1 MFKNHLKI
9 TWRNLKTS
17 KTFSVINILG
27 LSLGLAITILLFL
40 FITHERSFD
49 TMYSQKDS
57 IYRVLLNTEE
67 NNEKEVWCSAPAALA
82 PALKNDIPEIKQ
94 TARMLLHDFGE
105 TAFIH
110 TNDANFT
117 EEKLYW
123 CDNALFKI
131 FDIPFVKGQ
140 PENALSRPNTVV
152 LSKSTAQK
160 YFGTKDPLGK
170 TIVINNKTSLEVT
183 GVFNDFPSNST
194 LDCNAIA
201 SFNTTY
207 FFKKPSWDNASF
219 ETYCLLN
226 KNTDTHTIENKIQAV
241 LDKNVSKK
249 DQWYSFSLQ
258 PLRRVH
264 LYSASYLDTYSSRKG
279 DIHEIRNLSFL
290 AILILLIACIN
301 YMNLITARSQK
312 RTKDV
317 GINKTLGATTK
328 NLIIRF
334 YAETGFITLIALLIG
349 IIVAFFALP
358 VFNTI
363 TQQAINPKLILNLAV
378 IPKLI
383 VIWLLTT
390 LLAGSYPAFYLSR
403 FSPNAIL
410 NPSFKRSKSIL
421 FIRKGLVVIQFA
433 ASVLLIIGVLVI
445 YRQLQF
451 VQHKKLGYN
460 PKGVVAI
467 SIPAIHN
474 KNKLDALV
482 QEYKALSTISEVALA
497 QGFPGMDVSLRSL
510 YKNDNDQHG
519 ADIQT
524 NHVEGNIAEVLQLK
538 LLAGKMLPPKKA
550 EKDSLINVVLNKKA
564 VDYLGLKPQEAV
576 GKVIDMGWTA
586 TVVGVVDNFNFASL
600 REPIGP
606 YAFNDGGAESS
617 SFLLVRYNNLKQKN
631 IVNQLRETFK
641 KVVPNTVFNYVF
653 LNKKLEHFYGNEQ
666 KAIRIGIIFCG
677 LAIFVASLGLF
688 GLAAFTAEQRTKEIG
703 VRKILGA
710 SILGITSMLS
720 KDFLN
725 LIFIALGI
733 AFPLAF
739 WIMENWLEGFA
750 YRIHISWKIFLL
762 AGSIAVFIAM
772 ITISFQA
779 IKAALV
785 NPVKSLRT
793 E

>member
-9 TWRNLKTS
+9 AWRNLKTN
-17 KTFSVINILG
+17 KTFSIINILG

-49 TMYSQKDS
+49 TMHTQKEN
-57 IYRVLLNTEE
+57 IYRVLLNTKED
-67 NNEKEVWCSAPAALA
+67 NNKEVWCGVPAALA

-94 TARMLLHDFGE
+94 AARILLHDFGE
-105 TAFIH
+105 TAFIKA
-110 TNDANFT
+110 NDANFS
-117 EEKLYW
+117 EDKLYW
-123 CDNALFKI
+123 CDNELFKI

-140 PENALSRPNTVV
+140 PKNALSRPNTVV

-160 YFGTKDPLGK
+160 YFGSQDPIGK
-170 TIVINNKTSLEVT
+170 TLVVNNKTSLEVT
-183 GVFNDFPSNST
+183 GIFNDFPSNST
-194 LDCNAIA
+194 LDCNIIA

-219 ETYCLLN
+219 ETFCLLN
-226 KNTDTHTIENKIQAV
+226 KKADYTTIETKIQAV
-241 LDKNVSKK
+241 LDKNVTKD

-258 PLRRVH
+258 PLHKIH
-264 LYSASYLDTYSSRKG
+264 LYSASFLDSYFSRKG
-279 DIHEIRNLSFL
+279 DIYEIRNLSFL

-328 NLIIRF
+328 NLISRF
-334 YAETGFITLIALLIG
+334 YAETGFITLIALLTG
-349 IIVAFFALP
+349 ILLAFFALP

-363 TQQAINPKLILNLAV
+363 TGQALNLKLILNLALV
-378 IPKLI
+378 PKLI

-390 LLAGSYPAFYLSR
+390 FLAGSYPAFYLSR

-410 NPSFKRSKSIL
+410 NPSFKRSKSVI

-445 YRQLQF
+445 YQQLQF

-474 KNKLDALV
+474 KNKLDALS
-482 QEYKALSTISEVALA
+482 QEYKTLSTVTDVALA

-519 ADIQT
+519 TDIQT

-538 LLAGKMLPPKKA
+538 LLAGKMLPPKKS
-550 EKDSLINVVLNKKA
+550 EKDSLINVVINKKA

-576 GKVIDMGWTA
+576 GKVINLGWSA

-606 YAFNDGGAESS
+606 YAFNDGGVESS

-631 IVNQLRETFK
+631 IVNQLRATFK
-641 KVVPNTVFNYVF
+641 KVVPNTVFSYVF

-666 KAIRIGIIFCG
+666 KAIRIGMVFCI

-703 VRKILGA
+703 VRKVLGA
-710 SILGITSMLS
+710 SIFGITTMLS

-725 LIFIALGI
+725 LIFVALLI

-739 WIMENWLEGFA
+739 WVMENWLEGFA
-750 YRIHISWKIFLL
+750 YRIHISWKIFLV
-762 AGSIAVFIAM
+762 AGITAVLVAM

-779 IKAALV
+779 IKAALA